1 MVSSKVVSRKLV
13 PYPVFCQGKNVPFF
27 ITVKILTFWK
37 PHHVFPAKALF
48 HSHAGYAIRTSP
60 NGLLPPFSGRE
71 APLGQAT
78 SLPPAALFPR
88 GERFSVMAKKGRG
101 LSHVFPCAGTPSPG
115 ASAPWGGHCFPRA
128 GGTPHGLCRCGPT
141 HNIVPRARGT
151 PQRAQGLG
159 QMPSTFPRAWGRLP
173 REDIALLRF
182 THSPGLGNAFWRNC
196 WRP

>member
-48 HSHAGYAIRTSP
+48 HSHTGYAIRTSP

-71 APLGQAT
+71 APLRQAT

-88 GERFSVMAKKGRG
+88 GERFSVMAKKGEGLIPRFPLCG
-101 LSHVFPCAGTPSPG
+101 DAFQGRTSPCCDSRTPPAWGMPSGGTAGGRKGATLSHGVEDAFPVTTGRWKPKRTFCAGRALARVQHGKHGRSPY
-115 ASAPWGGHCFPRA
+115 R
-128 GGTPHGLCRCGPT
+128 
-141 HNIVPRARGT
+141 NARNT
-151 PQRAQGLG
+151 
-159 QMPSTFPRAWGRLP
+159 
-173 REDIALLRF
+173 
-182 THSPGLGNAFWRNC
+182 
-196 WRP
+196 